1 MKTVPSQPYAAPAP
15 QALWRS
21 IYLFN
26 LYRLALGSLFVLLAS
41 MFGDALSLGS
51 SDLSLFFRTSVIY
64 VVLALASLVAIKLR
78 RPYFNWQLAFQVGT
92 DIVCVTL
99 WSHASGGIQSGMG
112 MLLLVSLVAAGMIS
126 RGRITLL
133 FAALAAIATLLQHS
147 YAVLVQD
154 AVVAQYAQAGLL
166 STAYFAVAWLAHT
179 LAKYA
184 IASEKLAAQRG
195 VDLANMAEASRLVI
209 QDMPDGVLVVDEM
222 GTIRQHNPSV
232 ARLLGYAFPDSGN
245 VTLQES
251 VPFLAER
258 FAAWRQQRERSSD
271 SNSISKVKQG
281 GDERATKTVPS
292 VRPGVSEEANAVSP
306 MKWNWNEVLSFPPT
320 HHQARVRFL
329 PLQRD
334 GFWGAVVFVED
345 MQRVQAQAQQIKLAA
360 LGRLTANIAH
370 EVRNPLSAISYA
382 AELLR
387 EDKHDPA
394 QERLLQIILDNAARL
409 NRIVLDV
416 LQLNRRDRMQREE
429 CNLTEKLPLFIDGFH
444 HAEGVSREVFSI
456 EASVACPVHFD
467 RGHLEQVLW
476 NLCRNAVRYCQK
488 RAGSVQLHAW
498 RQDDGQT
505 VLEIC
510 NDGPAVAAEAIQQ
523 LFEPFFTTSVGGTG
537 LGLYIARELCEAN
550 GAVLEYRQR
559 AQGGACFRIEFGGR
573 DEC

>member
-1 MKTVPSQPYAAPAP
+1 MKTVPSQPYAAPA
-15 QALWRS
+15 QQMLWRS

-26 LYRLALGSLFVLLAS
+26 IYRLALGSLFVFLVS
-41 MFGDALSLGS
+41 MFGDVLPLGL

-64 VVLALASLVAIKLR
+64 VVLALVSLVAIKLR

-112 MLLLVSLVAAGMIS
+112 MLLLVSLAAAGMIS

-147 YAVLVQD
+147 YAVLVQY
-154 AVVAQYAQAGLL
+154 AAVAQYAQAGLL
-166 STAYFAVAWLAHT
+166 SATYFAVAWLAHI

-195 VDLANMAEASRLVI
+195 VDLVNLAEASRLVI

-222 GTIRQHNPSV
+222 GVVRQHNPSV

-245 VTLQES
+245 VTLEES
-251 VPFLAER
+251 APLLAER
-258 FAAWRQQRERSSD
+258 FAAWRQQRER
-271 SNSISKVKQG
+271 G
-281 GDERATKTVPS
+281 Y
-292 VRPGVSEEANAVSP
+292 
-306 MKWNWNEVLSFPPT
+306 EVLSLPLT
-320 HHQARVRFL
+320 HHKARVRFL

-387 EDKHDPA
+387 EEKHDPA
-394 QERLLQIILDNAARL
+394 QERLFQIILDNAARL
-409 NRIVLDV
+409 NHIVLDV
-416 LQLNRRDRMQREE
+416 LQLNRRDRVQREE
-429 CNLTEKLPLFIDGFH
+429 YNLTENLPLFIDGFH
-444 HAEGVSREVFSI
+444 HAEGVLREVFSI
-456 EASVACPVHFD
+456 EASAACTVDFD

-476 NLCRNAVRYCQK
+476 NLCRNAARYCQK

-498 RQDDGQT
+498 CQDDGRT
-505 VLEIC
+505 VLEVS
-510 NDGPAVAAEAIQQ
+510 NDGPAVDAEAVQQ
-523 LFEPFFTTSVGGTG
+523 LFEPFFTTTVGGTG

-559 AQGGACFRIEFGGR
+559 ALGGACFRIEFGGR
-573 DEC
+573 DER

>member
-1 MKTVPSQPYAAPAP
+1 MKTVPLQPYDASAT

-26 LYRLALGSLFVLLAS
+26 IYRLALGSLFVLLVN
-41 MFGDALSLGS
+41 MFGDTLSLGS
-51 SDLSLFFRTSVIY
+51 SDLSLFFHTSVIY
-64 VVLALASLVAIKLR
+64 VVLALVSLVAIKLR

-99 WSHASGGIQSGMG
+99 WSYASGGIQSGMG

-154 AVVAQYAQAGLL
+154 AVVAQYTQAGLL
-166 STAYFAVAWLAHT
+166 SAAYFAVAWLAHT

-195 VDLANMAEASRLVI
+195 VDLDNMAEASRLVI
-209 QDMPDGVLVVDEM
+209 QDMPDGVLVVDER
-222 GTIRQHNPSV
+222 GVVRQHNPSV

-271 SNSISKVKQG
+271 SNSISQVKQ
-281 GDERATKTVPS
+281 
-292 VRPGVSEEANAVSP
+292 ANAVSP
-306 MKWNWNEVLSFPPT
+306 MKWNWNEVLSLPLT
-320 HHQARVRFL
+320 RHQARVRFR

-387 EDKHDPA
+387 EEKHDPA
-394 QERLLQIILDNAARL
+394 QERLFQIILDNAARL
-409 NRIVLDV
+409 NHIVLDV
-416 LQLNRRDRMQREE
+416 LQLNRRDRVQREE
-429 CNLTEKLPLFIDGFH
+429 CNLAEKLPLFIDGFH
-444 HAEGVSREVFSI
+444 HAEGVPREVFAI
-456 EASVACPVHFD
+456 KASAACLVDFD
-467 RGHLEQVLW
+467 RDHLEQVLW

-488 RAGSVQLHAW
+488 RASSVHLHAW
-498 RQDDGQT
+498 RQDNSRT

-510 NDGPAVAAEAIQQ
+510 NDGPAVAAEAVQQ
-523 LFEPFFTTSVGGTG
+523 LFEPFFTTAVSGSG

-550 GAVLEYRQR
+550 GAVIEYRQR

-573 DEC
+573 DER